1 MRKGKKNEVRELFC
15 MQFERGEMEMLRAL
29 TDYALQIN
37 MYKEFETMFRL
48 KCLNMAIK
56 LKMDNKGEMDNE
68 G

>member
-15 MQFERGEMEMLRAL
+15 MQFERCEMEMLRAL
-29 TDYALQIN
+29 IDYALQIN

>member
-1 MRKGKKNEVRELFC
+1 MRKGKENKIRELFC
-15 MQFERGEMEMLRAL
+15 MQFERSEMEMLRAL

-37 MYKEFETMFRL
+37 LYKEFETMFRL

-56 LKMDNKGEMDNE
+56 LKLDDKGEQDNE